1 METWSHNPID
11 PRGHVAYGNLMNE
24 EFVSFVGDRDQPIFV
39 DRVGITHPDPEYMI
53 YRKTNNVLV
62 IEYVI
67 SGKGY
72 LEINGKLSE
81 VNADD
86 IYIIRPEDSCKYWAD
101 KNQPFKKIWVNLFS
115 DMFVS
120 ILHKLELDKKNVYH
134 QNPPEIYELFCAL
147 LNKAEKDHDLPTI
160 HFELS
165 VIIYEI
171 LTRLSTT
178 QNIQFGEDSLA
189 RRACFKIN
197 SLLYSNIK
205 IKEIAEYLFVSE
217 NHLIDE
223 FKKVYEVT
231 PLQYLNTKRV
241 EIIKNLLE
249 NTDMSVSAIAE
260 QLHFNNEHYF
270 STFFKSKTGMTPTQ
284 YRNISKEEGTMI

>member
-1 METWSHNPID
+1 MESWSFTPID
-11 PRGHVAYGNLMNE
+11 PRGDVAYGNLTKE
-24 EFVSFVGDRDQPIFV
+24 EFVSFVGDRNQPIFV
-39 DRVGITHPDPEYMI
+39 DRVGITHPDPEYMV

-72 LEINGKLSE
+72 LEIDGKLSE
-81 VNADD
+81 VNTGD
-86 IYIIRPEDSCKYWAD
+86 IYIIRPEVSCKYWAD

-134 QNPPEIYELFCAL
+134 QNSPEIYELFCTL
-147 LNKAEKDHDLPTI
+147 LNKAEKDHELPTI

-171 LTRLSTT
+171 LTKLSSTR
-178 QNIQFGEDSLA
+178 NIQFGENSIA
-189 RRACFKIN
+189 HRACFKIN
-197 SLLYSNIK
+197 SLLYSNVK
-205 IKEIAEYLFVSE
+205 IKEIAEDLFISE
-217 NHLIDE
+217 NHLIEE

-231 PLQYLNTKRV
+231 PLQYLNAKRI

-249 NTDMSVSAIAE
+249 NTDMSISDISR

-284 YRNISKEEGTMI
+284 YRNSSMEEI